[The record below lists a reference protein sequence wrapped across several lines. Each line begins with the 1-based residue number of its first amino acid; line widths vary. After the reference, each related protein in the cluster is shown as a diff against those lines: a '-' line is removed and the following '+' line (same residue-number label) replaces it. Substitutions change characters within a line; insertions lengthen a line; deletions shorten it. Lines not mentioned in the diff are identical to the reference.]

1 MWGGMPGTKRRRA
14 FASYPLWAGFAVLL
28 VASCKEGPTQ
38 PLRVPETL
46 MPRPVTQ
53 LVITTQPS
61 SRVQSG
67 VAFSTQPVVQLRDAS
82 GNDLGY
88 SGVVIT
94 ASIASGGSVLGGTLT
109 VRTNRSGQAV
119 FTDLRVKGLPRPAIT
134 LGFTSGKLTVTSNS
148 ISIVS

>member
-1 MWGGMPGTKRRRA
+1 
-14 FASYPLWAGFAVLL
+14 
-28 VASCKEGPTQ
+28 
-38 PLRVPETL
+38 
-46 MPRPVTQ
+46 MPRPATQ

-61 SRVQSG
+61 SSVQSG

-134 LGFTSGKLTVTSNS
+134 LGFISGTLTATSNS